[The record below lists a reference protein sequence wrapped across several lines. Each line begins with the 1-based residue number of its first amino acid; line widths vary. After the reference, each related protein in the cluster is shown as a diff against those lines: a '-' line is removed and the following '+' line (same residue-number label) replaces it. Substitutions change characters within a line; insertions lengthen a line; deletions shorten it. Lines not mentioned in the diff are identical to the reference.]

1 VVALLLVLRHAYR
14 FPQSSLFWDIDELA
28 PAAQAVPDE
37 PLLVEPPLDVSDFV
51 QVLHASLSEGR
62 KSRIGGSALVQKNS
76 QPYTCEALARHQVG
90 LPSDKFDVSLCVY
103 DNDCFDAFV
112 HIARRDK
119 RVCNDSDAIFRFV
132 FGILACLWRQCSA
145 QPAETGPVCDLPARG
160 VRRISQDAEFAEFVA
175 KHIGPD
181 QFHLHAIGP
190 ELKDGGYD
198 ALFDREECAWR
209 LPFQAIYSGAP
220 AIPSHPLPM
229 PCPRCTLYAVQAS
242 MTCL

>member
-1 VVALLLVLRHAYR
+1 VVALLLVLRHANR

-28 PAAQAVPDE
+28 PSAQTVPDE
-37 PLLVEPPLDVSDFV
+37 RTLVEPHLDVTDFM

-62 KSRIGGSALVQKNS
+62 KSRIGGSALAQKNS

-90 LPSDKFDVSLCVY
+90 LPEKFDVSLCVY
-103 DNDCFDAFV
+103 DHDCFDAFV

-119 RVCNDSDAIFRFV
+119 RVCNDSDAIFRSV
-132 FGILACLWRQCSA
+132 FGHHACGVSAGPSQLRPGDLLA
-145 QPAETGPVCDLPARG
+145 GG

-175 KHIGPD
+175 NHIGPD

-198 ALFDREECAWR
+198 AFFDLEECAWR

-220 AIPSHPLPM
+220 TIPSPPLPM
-229 PCPRCTLYAVQAS
+229 PCLAHAEPYTLCRRV
-242 MTCL
+242 